1 MDELHDLTAGY
12 ALDALDAEERRA
24 YEAHLSGCSACQEEL
39 ASFWEVTGSLA
50 YASARPAPSPELRG
64 RLLDAARAERPN
76 VVPLR
81 PRRLVVPVL
90 STVAAVA
97 AVVAIGLGL
106 WASSLSS
113 QLDDAR
119 AVSAVLGDPG
129 ARAIALQGADGRL
142 VVDGHGRA
150 VLMVEGLPEAPSGK
164 AYEVWVIQDGRPD
177 RAGMFQDE
185 RLVTLDRMV
194 PRGSTVAVT
203 VEDEGGVDAPT
214 GQPIFSAPV
223 A

>member
-1 MDELHDLTAGY
+1 MELHDLTAAY
-12 ALDALDAEERRA
+12 ALDALDADERRA
-24 YEAHLSGCSACQEEL
+24 YEAHLSGCPACQEEL

-50 YASARPAPSPELRG
+50 YAAAGPAPSPELRG
-64 RLLDAARAERPN
+64 RLLDAAHAERPN

-81 PRRLVVPVL
+81 PRRWVVPVL
-90 STVAAVA
+90 STAAAVA

-106 WASSLSS
+106 WASSLSG

-119 AVSAVLGDPG
+119 AVSAVLGDPS
-129 ARAIALQGADGRL
+129 ARTIALQGADGRL
-142 VVDGHGRA
+142 VVDGDGRA
-150 VLMVEGLPEAPSGK
+150 VLVVQGLPEAPSGK
-164 AYEVWVIQDGRPD
+164 AYEVWVIEDGRPD
-177 RAGMFQDE
+177 RAGLFQGE
-185 RLVTLDRMV
+185 RLVSLDRAV

-214 GQPIFSAPV
+214 GEPIFSAS